1 MNWEM
6 VGSISELLAAIGVIA
21 SLIYVGKQV
30 KGGSKQTRIN
40 TSFSIASNAQ
50 DGWAPIYNSSD
61 HSRIWNTSLTKVASL
76 PEEDLGVFL
85 LFFDRQL
92 FNYETAIVAYEEGAF
107 DEDLFATNT
116 TLFRALIHSSG
127 GKYWVKNEGFPLT
140 DRARRYLDVT

>member
-1 MNWEM
+1 MNWEI
-6 VGSISELLAAIGVIA
+6 VGSLSELLAAIGVIA

-30 KGGSKQTRIN
+30 KDSSKQTRIN

-50 DGWAPIYNSSD
+50 DGWAPIYNSSE
-61 HSRIWNTSLTKVASL
+61 HSRIWNTGLSDVESLSK
-76 PEEDLGVFL
+76 EDLAVFL

-92 FNYETAIVAYEEGAF
+92 FNYETAIVAYEEGAY

-116 TLFRALIHSSG
+116 TLFKTLIHSSG
-127 GKYWVKNEGFPLT
+127 GQCWVKNEGFPLT